1 MIEIEIVFI
10 SLFFSFVLNYLFLKF
25 DLLLDHKYSQHK
37 SLASKALVPIS
48 GGLIFFT
55 IYFFFIDSNFYY
67 FLPILFVFGLG
78 ILSDINLLK
87 TPRIRFFF
95 QIFFILILI
104 VLNQNLISSI
114 RIPFFDDLLRNKFF
128 SYFFTL
134 FCLLVLINGSNFIDG
149 VNTLLIGY
157 YLIISLILLFL
168 INSQNFDIDI
178 NIFKVISS
186 ILSVILLL
194 NFFGKM
200 FCGDGGAYVISLIL
214 GFQMI
219 SMPSINPL
227 ISPYFIAC
235 LLWYPAYEC
244 LFSMIRKKIYKSD
257 VTKADNSH
265 LHQLI
270 FKFFSIKLNY
280 KKWIISSMTGM
291 AINVYN
297 FFVFLLSYNFFSQ
310 TKLLIIIIMMNI
322 FLYNIIFFFL
332 KKKIH

>member
-1 MIEIEIVFI
+1 M
-10 SLFFSFVLNYLFLKF
+10 
-25 DLLLDHKYSQHK
+25 
-37 SLASKALVPIS
+37 ASKALVPIS

-55 IYFFFIDSNFYY
+55 IYFFFINSNFYY

-134 FCLLVLINGSNFIDG
+134 FCFLVLINGSNFIDG

-270 FKFFSIKLNY
+270 FKFFSIKLNK

-332 KKKIH
+332 KKKFINFCI